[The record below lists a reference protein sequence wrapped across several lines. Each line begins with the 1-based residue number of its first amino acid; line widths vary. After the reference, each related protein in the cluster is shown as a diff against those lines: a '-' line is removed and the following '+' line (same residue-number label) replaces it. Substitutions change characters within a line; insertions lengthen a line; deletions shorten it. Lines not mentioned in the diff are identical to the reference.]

1 MKRFKKTVAVTGKT
15 HLSGSGLIAMALATT
30 LVAALPNL
38 AAAQSD
44 QLLLDEYLT
53 EIERLISGNDLE
65 GARDKLAEATL
76 ANLEDESLEIINS
89 QLRLLESLNTSNQQ
103 PQSNGQLTQQDKLA
117 AIDLLDSLRVAMEN
131 GELGKVQTFSEA
143 TPKTNNLLAAV
154 FENYSAL
161 RIKVSDPEPDN
172 ATDSFLATLEFTE
185 LTTKDGNT
193 AFPAQGWKTHR
204 LRIIKSDGRWQKVL
218 W

>member
-15 HLSGSGLIAMALATT
+15 RLSGSGLIAMALATT

-44 QLLLDEYLT
+44 QGLLDEYLT

-161 RIKVSDPEPDN
+161 RIKVSDPEPDV